1 LRSRITLCIAKTIGV
16 LLDDEDITV
25 GLDFCL
31 GMVTRGVRVG
41 VLILVP
47 RAAFVGDVVEATV
60 SVVTIRD
67 VDCIII
73 INVNRGV
80 ATNQIC

>member
-1 LRSRITLCIAKTIGV
+1 
-16 LLDDEDITV
+16 
-25 GLDFCL
+25 
-31 GMVTRGVRVG
+31 MVTWRVRVG

-60 SVVTIRD
+60 SVVTIRN